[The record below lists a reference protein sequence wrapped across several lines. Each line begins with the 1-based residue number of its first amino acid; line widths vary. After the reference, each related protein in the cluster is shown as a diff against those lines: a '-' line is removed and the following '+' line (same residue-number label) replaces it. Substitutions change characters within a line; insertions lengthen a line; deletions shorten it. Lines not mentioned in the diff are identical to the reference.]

1 MDTFPLL
8 QVPLWIEVVAIAVG
22 ALAGAA
28 GAVRQRFDLVGVLF
42 VAVVMGLGGG
52 VVRDVMLGLRPVAV
66 TNQAYVLAALGA
78 GLGAVVLLRVVTRFV
93 RLFGLFDAL
102 ALGLFVVVGVEK
114 AVLNG
119 APFTGA
125 LLIGVVAGIGGGVM
139 RDMISGL
146 PVQVLRRGEWNAAA
160 AALGAALF
168 LLLRELGTPDLLRD
182 LLAFA
187 VIVLARYASLL
198 FGWQTVEAG
207 DLWGRLARRR
217 GLRSRGGGEDG

>member
-1 MDTFPLL
+1 
-8 QVPLWIEVVAIAVG
+8 
-22 ALAGAA
+22 
-28 GAVRQRFDLVGVLF
+28 
-42 VAVVMGLGGG
+42 
-52 VVRDVMLGLRPVAV
+52 
-66 TNQAYVLAALGA
+66 
-78 GLGAVVLLRVVTRFV
+78 
-93 RLFGLFDAL
+93 
-102 ALGLFVVVGVEK
+102 
-114 AVLNG
+114 
-119 APFTGA
+119 
-125 LLIGVVAGIGGGVM
+125 M

-207 DLWGRLARRR
+207 DLGGASRAGAGCGPGAGARTASASGRSGR
-217 GLRSRGGGEDG
+217 